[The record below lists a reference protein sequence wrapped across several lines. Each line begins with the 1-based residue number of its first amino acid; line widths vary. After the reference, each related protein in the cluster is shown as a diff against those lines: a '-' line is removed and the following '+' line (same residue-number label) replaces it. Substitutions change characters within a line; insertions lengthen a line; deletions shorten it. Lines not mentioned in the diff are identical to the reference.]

1 MEDDIESE
9 DIQEFFKIIIIGDSN
24 VGKTQIL
31 NSYLKEFKK
40 DVKSTVGTEFEHKY
54 VYIENKVIKF
64 QFWDTAG
71 EERYKSIIKNYY
83 KNARG
88 VFIVYDITNQES
100 FNSIEYWF
108 NSINEIDAETSLI
121 ANKCD
126 LLSERKIKC
135 DEGEKK
141 ASKYGSAFYE
151 VSAFK
156 KINIDTIF
164 NDLMNRVYRKYK
176 ANDKYID
183 YQKNHIN
190 LNDQNEK
197 YQNCCY

>member
-1 MEDDIESE
+1 MEDDIENE

-40 DVKSTVGTEFEHKY
+40 NVKSTVGTEFEHKY

-108 NSINEIDAETSLI
+108 NSINEIY
-121 ANKCD
+121 NK
-126 LLSERKIKC
+126 K
-135 DEGEKK
+135 
-141 ASKYGSAFYE
+141 F
-151 VSAFK
+151 F
-156 KINIDTIF
+156 
-164 NDLMNRVYRKYK
+164 
-176 ANDKYID
+176 
-183 YQKNHIN
+183 
-190 LNDQNEK
+190 
-197 YQNCCY
+197 

>member
-1 MEDDIESE
+1 MGDDIENE
-9 DIQEFFKIIIIGDSN
+9 DFQEFFKIIIIGDSN
-24 VGKTQIL
+24 LGKPQIL
-31 NSYLKEFKK
+31 NSYLREFKK
-40 DVKSTVGTEFEHKY
+40 DVKSTVGTGFEYKH
-54 VYIENKVIKF
+54 VCVGGKVIKF

-126 LLSERKIKC
+126 LLSERKIKF
-135 DEGEKK
+135 DEG
-141 ASKYGSAFYE
+141 
-151 VSAFK
+151 
-156 KINIDTIF
+156 
-164 NDLMNRVYRKYK
+164 
-176 ANDKYID
+176 
-183 YQKNHIN
+183 
-190 LNDQNEK
+190 
-197 YQNCCY
+197 